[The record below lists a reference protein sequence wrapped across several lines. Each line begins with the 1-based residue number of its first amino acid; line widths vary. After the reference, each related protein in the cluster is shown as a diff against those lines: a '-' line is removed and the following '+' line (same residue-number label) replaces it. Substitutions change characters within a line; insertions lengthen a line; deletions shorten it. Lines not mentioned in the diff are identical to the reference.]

1 MSHMTRLLA
10 ADLAPRVRVNAIAVG
25 SVDTEGLGNVLT
37 DELRREMEERTP
49 LRRLGDPD
57 DIALAALYLAS
68 PAASFVTGKVW
79 EVDGGIEFPNLGLNL
94 PDL

>member
-1 MSHMTRLLA
+1 M
-10 ADLAPRVRVNAIAVG
+10 RVNAIAVG